1 MKCPEENCPSN
12 EEGGA
17 SPEIIYLR
25 YDDQNMKYVYLCG
38 VCSLRIG
45 FMGIAE
51 FALPS
56 LESLLQSKHEVKA
69 VVSNS
74 AKPMGRKRALKHT
87 DVGSYAL
94 QNNIELIE
102 EI

>member
-1 MKCPEENCPSN
+1 MRV
-12 EEGGA
+12 A
-17 SPEIIYLR
+17 
-25 YDDQNMKYVYLCG
+25 
-38 VCSLRIG
+38 
-45 FMGIAE
+45 FMGNPK

-87 DVGSYAL
+87 DVGLS
-94 QNNIELIE
+94 LIH
-102 EI
+102 I